1 MQGQEPNAGAAKSPG
16 QFQTTHWSVVL
27 LAGQKTSPQSTV
39 ALETL
44 CRAYWSSIFA
54 FARRKGFNEED
65 AKDLTQQFFARLLER
80 NDFAGL
86 NPQKGKFRTFL
97 LAAFTHFLANE
108 RDRSGAL
115 KRGGGKTIISF
126 DELSPEQLGRFNV
139 AEECPPAKL
148 FDLHWALA
156 VVDQA
161 LNEFKAEMTAAAKA
175 GQFDVLK
182 KYLTADP
189 DEGEYGAAA
198 KKLGVADAS
207 VAVLVHRM
215 RQRYRELVRS
225 AVAQTVSSPTELE
238 EEMRHLFEV
247 LNQ

>member
-1 MQGQEPNAGAAKSPG
+1 
-16 QFQTTHWSVVL
+16 VVL
-27 LAGQKTSPQSTV
+27 LAGQNTSPHRTA
-39 ALETL
+39 ALEAL
-44 CRAYWSSIFA
+44 CRAYWPAIFA

-65 AKDLTQQFFARLLER
+65 AKDLTQQFFSSLLER

-86 NPQKGKFRTFL
+86 DPEKGKFRTFL
-97 LAAFTHFLANE
+97 LTAFTHFLANE

-126 DELSPEQLGRFNV
+126 DALSPEQLGRFNL
-139 AEECPPAKL
+139 AEDGSPSKV
-148 FDLHWALA
+148 FDLRWALA

-161 LNEFKAEMTAAAKA
+161 LHQLEADMAAEGKAA
-175 GQFDVLK
+175 QFEVLK

-189 DEGEYGAAA
+189 DEGDYAAA
-198 KKLGVADAS
+198 ARKLGVADAS

-215 RQRYRELVRS
+215 RQRYRDRVRS
-225 AVAQTVSSPTELE
+225 AVAETVSSPTELE
-238 EEMRHLFEV
+238 EEMRYLFDI